1 MALSRLSIK
10 IYQLFRIS
18 SFLIYL
24 SLSTRLIL
32 LSLFLNHKYF
42 HLDINNVISKTYLSI
57 NIVELLISVF
67 VFHLKNLNAFK
78 IIRLIISSYTSM
90 MIIADV
96 TDIKVFK
103 NWYYY
108 AMLLSYCIWQM
119 YDNFNSIFKQR
130 IHKSFIKKYFIRS
143 FIIPVY
149 IISQLIVVCLN
160 YLYLSKL
167 TLLGVDQYYYYL
179 TGSIAIIYIPAIVYI
194 SKKTI

>member
-1 MALSRLSIK
+1 MALSKLSIK

-24 SLSTRLIL
+24 SLSVRLII

-42 HLDINNVISKTYLSI
+42 HLDINNVISKTYISL
-57 NIVELLISVF
+57 NIVELFISMF
-67 VFHLKNLNAFK
+67 VFQFRNLNAVK
-78 IIRLIISSYTSM
+78 TLRIIISTYNAL
-90 MIIADV
+90 MIIFDV

-130 IHKSFIKKYFIRS
+130 VHKSFMKKYVIRS

-149 IISQLIVVCLN
+149 IISQLIIVCLN
-160 YLYLSKL
+160 FLYLNKH
-167 TLLGVDQYYYYL
+167 TLYGIDQYYFYL
-179 TGSIAIIYIPAIVYI
+179 TGSIAIMYIPSIAYI